1 MLLCRS
7 IRFAVMALLT
17 AVLLSSQPLPPADAH
32 TYFHCGHG
40 WSGQHWSNGG
50 IWELG
55 TAAVHRN
62 LHYRVHLSW
71 AGVVYAPD
79 HFTSDYCAEH
89 GGPY

>member
-1 MLLCRS
+1 
-7 IRFAVMALLT
+7 MALLT

-40 WSGQHWSNGG
+40 WSGQHWSTG
-50 IWELG
+50 IWDVQFVEI
-55 TAAVHRN
+55 TNWAQPHVHRN

-71 AGVVYAPD
+71 LGTVYAPD
-79 HFTSDYCAEH
+79 HYTSDYCAEH